1 MIHDSCNLS
10 LNKQFKELN
19 PHGTLAFPC
28 AGYAAHYTDRPEDVI
43 SWHWHEELEFIYA
56 AQGRMEVRTPSQ
68 TFYLEAGDCLLLNGN
83 VLHEVAASPACD
95 LRSFVFSPLLI
106 TGQADSDFARKYV
119 TPLMAS
125 PAFTGCLLR
134 VDGCFPEREWF
145 CEAFAAMAEEHC
157 GFEFTV
163 RENLSRICLGLY
175 QRYEPRLDAPGRAL
189 NQDSQRVKIM
199 LAYLHGH
206 FAEDVA
212 LADVAHAAGI
222 SERECLRCF
231 QKTIH
236 LSPIQY
242 LLKYRVMQGAAM
254 LTAEPHR
261 SISDIAARCG
271 FDSQSNFAMVFR
283 RFYRCAP
290 REYRQGREGKTAGTV

>member
-1 MIHDSCNLS
+1 MVHDSCGLS
-10 LNKQFKELN
+10 LNKQFKELQ

-56 AQGRMEVRTPSQ
+56 AGGRMEVRTPSQ
-68 TFYLEAGDCLLLNGN
+68 TFSLEAGDCLLLNGN
-83 VLHEVAASPACD
+83 VLHEMAASPVCD
-95 LRSFVFSPLLI
+95 LRSFVFSPLFI

-119 TPLMAS
+119 TPLMAC

-134 VDGCFPEREWF
+134 GDEGFPEADWF
-145 CEAFAAMAEEHC
+145 RAAFAAMVEEHP

-163 RENLSRICLGLY
+163 RENLSRICLGLF
-175 QRYEPRLDAPGRAL
+175 QRYEAQLDAPDRAL
-189 NQDSQRVKIM
+189 NQDSRRVKLM

-206 FAEDVA
+206 FAENIA
-212 LADVAHAAGI
+212 LADIARAAGV

-254 LTAEPHR
+254 LTAEPHS

-271 FDSQSNFAMVFR
+271 FDSQSNFARVFR
-283 RFYRCAP
+283 RFYGCAP
-290 REYRQGREGKTAGTV
+290 REYRR